1 MTKLPAT
8 RGDVY
13 AIVVSAYEDEYKDLA
28 EAWRALETK
37 AQGAAAIGGVFL
49 AAGATLSKTLLTGVP
64 RWAAVTFAASFALLI
79 AAIGFAVRALR
90 VTITARRPEGAEI
103 ARLAGPAL
111 KAPEQALADA
121 GARLLNDQL
130 DSWKATDSELATAV
144 KKKATA
150 VETAQTLLFWAALI
164 FATFAAVTILHS
176 SFAS

>member
-90 VTITARRPEGAEI
+90 VTITARRPEGAENSPI
-103 ARLAGPAL
+103 GRARVESSRTGIGRRGCQAIERSAGL
-111 KAPEQALADA
+111 LEGDEL
-121 GARLLNDQL
+121 GACHRSKEKGNGRRNGSDPSILGSPDFCDVRRCDDSSLLL
-130 DSWKATDSELATAV
+130 R
-144 KKKATA
+144 
-150 VETAQTLLFWAALI
+150 
-164 FATFAAVTILHS
+164 
-176 SFAS
+176 